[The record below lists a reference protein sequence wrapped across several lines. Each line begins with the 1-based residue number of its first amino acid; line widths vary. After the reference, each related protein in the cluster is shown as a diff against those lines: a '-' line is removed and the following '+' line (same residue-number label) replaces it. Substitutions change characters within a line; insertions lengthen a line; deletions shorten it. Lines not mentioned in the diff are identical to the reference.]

1 MGGRPTAV
9 VSAWPAA
16 RPAPRSTVRGRA
28 GRAGHASALGRER
41 RHLRERAPAGAG
53 GVYQR
58 LCTEHGLAGDA
69 GSVTI
74 SSNPGLEFRRAGSF
88 FDEGCNC
95 WLVGFGN
102 CWLVGG
108 WGCWLVRIRSCWLVS
123 LGGES
128 RDSSDTMRIAPCR
141 RVFQEFNPKGEP
153 G

>member
-1 MGGRPTAV
+1 MSVRLPAQEASI
-9 VSAWPAA
+9 SACVL
-16 RPAPRSTVRGRA
+16 RTVLLVTG
-28 GRAGHASALGRER
+28 
-41 RHLRERAPAGAG
+41 
-53 GVYQR
+53 
-58 LCTEHGLAGDA
+58 